1 MGVSTVLGRIIDS
14 SKEPMI
20 EQVLG
25 MSHEGHLVI
34 VKLSI
39 EDR

>member
-1 MGVSTVLGRIIDS
+1 VSTVLGRITDS
-14 SKEPMI
+14 SKEPII

-34 VKLSI
+34 VKVSSI
-39 EDR
+39 EDH